1 MTANIIIAVIAL
13 LFSALFSGYEMAFLH
28 SNRLKIALDKKEGKK
43 YAVTMDRF
51 VRNEGDFISSLLM
64 GNNIANVVYG
74 IAMAKI
80 LSPFITLH
88 ITSSVGG
95 TIIIE
100 TVIATLIVLVT
111 AEFLPK
117 ALVYMNPNK
126 VFSSLYGAVVFFYY
140 LFYPLTWLTN
150 KLSDIM
156 MGCAGYGKRR
166 IRREQPA
173 AFNETDLMNLSEE
186 VEESQDQRGNAA
198 SDIEIFQN
206 AVDFSNTKI
215 KECLIPRTE
224 ITAIDESDSSEDLL
238 RVFVESGYSRVIVYR
253 DTIDNITG
261 YVHSKDLLKN
271 PQKSVKQLIRGIK
284 YVQMDMDAQALLEL
298 MTKNRQ
304 SIVAVRD
311 EYGGTEGI
319 LTLEDLIEEIF
330 GDINDEL
337 DTESLV
343 EKKVSENEYIFSA
356 RLEVKELN
364 RKYDFNLPESSDY
377 ETLAGLITSKGE
389 NIPKEKEQLRIGNCS
404 FTILKTSKK
413 RIETVSLKIL
423 K

>member
-13 LFSALFSGYEMAFLH
+13 FFSALFSGYEMAFLH

-51 VRNEGDFISSLLM
+51 VHNEGDFISSLLM

-166 IRREQPA
+166 IRKEQPA
-173 AFNETDLMNLSEE
+173 VFNETDLMNLSEE

-224 ITAIDESDSSEDLL
+224 ITAIDESDSSADLL

-271 PQKSVKQLIRGIK
+271 PEKSVKQLIREIK

-343 EKKVSENEYIFSA
+343 EKKVSENEFVFSA